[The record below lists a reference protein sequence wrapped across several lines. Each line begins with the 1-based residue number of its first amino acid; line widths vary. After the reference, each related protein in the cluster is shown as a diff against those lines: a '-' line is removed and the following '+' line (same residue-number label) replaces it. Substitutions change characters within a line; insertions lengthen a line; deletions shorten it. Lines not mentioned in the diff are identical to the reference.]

1 MASSMRP
8 FKLAV
13 LVCSIAFSSKVFSG
27 PVHIHQLCKLN
38 HSSCLDTLQQEYS
51 KIKPQSFTW
60 YQYKLYEIEAYFQL
74 KPVKDRI
81 ELIRP
86 LLALESAPINFK
98 ISVYID
104 YAKSMYFA
112 KNYDESRIYA
122 NKAKELIQLSVDTF
136 DSPIKLVQLT
146 NLTAYLISVDH
157 ELGLIKDKKP
167 EYDKAYRFLHSV
179 LKRYKRNTDALFW
192 AEIHSN
198 LGHLKNH
205 IAENQAA
212 LDHYIAAIPWFKSI
226 GNRQQ
231 LGIGYSNVA
240 KMIEK
245 LNELKR
251 ALHYYR
257 RAAVEFKASNDAY
270 SLIVTDLNMVEV
282 HIKLNETEQALS
294 LFNAIDTGKLVD
306 FNISKY
312 DAVKAK
318 IQRLKN

>member
-1 MASSMRP
+1 MRP

-13 LVCSIAFSSKVFSG
+13 LLYSITFASNAFSD

-38 HSSCLDTLQQEYS
+38 HASCLDALENEYT
-51 KIKPQSFTW
+51 KVKPQSFTW

-74 KPVKDRI
+74 KEVKDRI

-86 LLALESAPINFK
+86 LLELEEAPINFK

-104 YAKSMYFA
+104 YAKSMYFG
-112 KNYDESRIYA
+112 KDYDESRLYA
-122 NKAKELIQLSVDTF
+122 NKAKELIKLSVDAF

-146 NLTAYLISVDH
+146 NLTAYLISVDY
-157 ELGLIKDKKP
+157 ELGLITDKNP

-179 LKRYKRNTDALFW
+179 MNRYKRNTDPLFW

-212 LDHYIAAIPWFKSI
+212 LDHYVAAIPWFKSI

-231 LGIGYSNVA
+231 LGIGFANVA
-240 KMIEK
+240 KMTEK
-245 LNELKR
+245 LKEYKR

-257 RAAVEFKASNDAY
+257 RAATEFKASDDYN
-270 SLIVTDLNMVEV
+270 SLVISELNMVEV
-282 HIKLNETEQALS
+282 HIVLNEIDAALS
-294 LFNAIDTGKLVD
+294 LFESIKTGNLVD
-306 FNISKY
+306 YNVAKY
-312 DAVKAK
+312 NTVKAK
-318 IQRLKN
+318 IENLNN